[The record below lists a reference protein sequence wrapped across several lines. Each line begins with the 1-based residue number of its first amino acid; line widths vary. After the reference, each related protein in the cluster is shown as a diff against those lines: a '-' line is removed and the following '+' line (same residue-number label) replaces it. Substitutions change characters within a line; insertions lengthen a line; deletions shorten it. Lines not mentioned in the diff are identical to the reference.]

1 MAECFAVLLLI
12 VGLIVFL
19 GVHSVRVLIP
29 EWRLQF
35 INDKGEIAYKVLYSV
50 LSLAGLVLLIIG
62 YGQTRAAPQFIWF
75 PPVAMAHVGSLLM
88 LVAFVL
94 LAAAYI
100 PGNLIKATVGH
111 PMVLGVKVWAF
122 AHLLANGRL
131 GDIILFG
138 TFLLWSVLL
147 YVRSRKADRLQGVTY
162 QVNGG
167 LAINALTVVVGVGGW
182 LLFAMWAH
190 VHLIG
195 VSPFGS

>member
-167 LAINALTVVVGVGGW
+167 LAINALTVVVGC
-182 LLFAMWAH
+182 MPP
-190 VHLIG
+190 
-195 VSPFGS
+195 SY